1 MHILTE
7 ELHKSSISQSSDLAA
22 QAALVDPTTNGSSTE
37 EIASNNPRSLMEAI
51 LAQKMARASAKFMR
65 STSTASIDS
74 NCSAKS
80 YSTDTAQ
87 VYMPRRMKPLPI
99 ADGKCKTAIGGKVFA
114 QNYDFMD

>member
-22 QAALVDPTTNGSSTE
+22 QAQAALAVEPTSNGSTE
-37 EIASNNPRSLMEAI
+37 VASNPRSLMEAI

-74 NCSAKS
+74 ACSAKS
-80 YSTDTAQ
+80 NSTDTQACWFFCG
-87 VYMPRRMKPLPI
+87 I
-99 ADGKCKTAIGGKVFA
+99 FHNI
-114 QNYDFMD
+114 

>member
-80 YSTDTAQ
+80 ISTDTAQ
-87 VYMPRRMKPLPI
+87 
-99 ADGKCKTAIGGKVFA
+99 AC
-114 QNYDFMD
+114 